1 MKSLPPFLSALS
13 FRNFRLL
20 WFGAFLSSVG
30 TWTQDVAVAWFIHT
44 RAADPV
50 YLGLRSFAAE
60 APLIALML
68 LGGAVADRVDRRRI
82 LIGSNLLQ
90 MSMAGALGLLY
101 VTGRLNVAAILV
113 AAFLTGLAQSQSA
126 PTYQAVLTSVVPPL
140 HIQNAVALNSLQFNL
155 SRALGPA
162 LAGVLLLRGGTG
174 ACFAVNVVSF
184 LAVVAAALRIE
195 LPPPAPRADTLAQSL
210 AAGLRHVRDSPALR
224 LFTVMGMCGSFL
236 VFPLITYLPV
246 VAGDVQGSGA
256 AGFGALLSAYGAG
269 AIGGAITT
277 AHQGAHPRRGRRML
291 VATVLYAASA
301 AGAVFSRRQPLSM
314 ALLCVA
320 GWCGVTAFSTL
331 ISLVQENAAN
341 ELRGRI
347 MSIYGVAFRGGS
359 PLGSLVAGLFV
370 RRFGAPPV
378 IGVFCALLA
387 LLAVLAWWRRP
398 QLRAV

>member
-1 MKSLPPFLSALS
+1 MKSPAFLSAFS

-30 TWTQDVAVAWFIHT
+30 TWTQDVAVAWYIHT
-44 RAADPV
+44 RTSDPF

-82 LIGSNLLQ
+82 LIASQVLQ
-90 MSMAGALGLLY
+90 MSMAAALGLLY
-101 VTGRLNVAAILV
+101 ATGHLGVAAILV
-113 AAFLTGLAQSQSA
+113 AAFLTGLAQSQSS
-126 PTYQAVLTSVVPPL
+126 PTYQAVLTSVVPPA

-162 LAGVLLLRGGTG
+162 LAGLLLLRGGTG

-184 LAVVAAALRIE
+184 LAVLVAITRIE
-195 LPPPAPRADTLAQSL
+195 LPPILPRADTLAESL
-210 AAGLRHVRDSPALR
+210 AAGLRHVRGDPVLR
-224 LFTVMGMCGSFL
+224 LFTLMGLCGSFL

-246 VAGDVQGSGA
+246 VAGDVQGTGA

-269 AIGGAITT
+269 AVGGAVTT

-291 VATVLYAASA
+291 AAVGIYAAC
-301 AGAVFSRRQPLSM
+301 AGAAVFSRHQAVSM
-314 ALLCVA
+314 ALLFVA
-320 GWCGVTAFSTL
+320 GWSMVTAFSTL
-331 ISLVQENAAN
+331 ISLVQENAPN

-359 PLGSLVAGLFV
+359 PLGALVAGLFV
-370 RRFGAPPV
+370 RRYGAPPV

-387 LLAVLAWWRRP
+387 ALALVAWLRRP
-398 QLRAV
+398 HLRTV